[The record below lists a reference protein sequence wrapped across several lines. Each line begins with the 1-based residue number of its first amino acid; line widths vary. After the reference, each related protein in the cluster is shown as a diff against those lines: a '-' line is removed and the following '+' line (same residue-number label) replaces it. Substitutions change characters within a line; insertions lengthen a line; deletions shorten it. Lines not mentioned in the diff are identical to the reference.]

1 MHVPPLS
8 EDAVSMLLL
17 LGMHAYHDPV
27 LLTQLA
33 RIFRHITLAN
43 TVLFASPATIGEAY
57 ERSCMVSI
65 VQIVRRHADRSWS
78 GLPSQVCLLSDVKG
92 ARHAKD
98 ARCVRIPLRCST
110 G

>member
-1 MHVPPLS
+1 MQMQDGGRTIGVPSLS

-17 LGMHAYHDPV
+17 LGMHAYHAPV

-57 ERSCMVSI
+57 ERSCMVSLG
-65 VQIVRRHADRSWS
+65 QTMRPPAPSLMVRAINASIS
-78 GLPSQVCLLSDVKG
+78 
-92 ARHAKD
+92 AK
-98 ARCVRIPLRCST
+98 
-110 G
+110 

>member
-1 MHVPPLS
+1 
-8 EDAVSMLLL
+8 MLLL

-57 ERSCMVSI
+57 ERSCMVRI
-65 VQIVRRHADRSWS
+65 VQTIGHCAMLNRIAH
-78 GLPSQVCLLSDVKG
+78 GQGHHCEYVC
-92 ARHAKD
+92 
-98 ARCVRIPLRCST
+98 
-110 G
+110 